1 MAVGDM
7 FLKLD
12 GIEGESAVAGH
23 ENEIDIESLSWG
35 LTNAG
40 TGSYGGGSG
49 AGRVDVADVS
59 MMKLVDASS
68 AKLQLACCAGT
79 PISEAVITMRKAGGE
94 DPLDYVV
101 ITLSD
106 VMVSSFQ
113 ISSTGP
119 ADSHQE
125 SFSLNFSKVKYEYQ
139 KQKEDGSGE
148 PAGEYTWNCKKN
160 KKE

>member
-1 MAVGDM
+1 MAIGDM

-12 GIEGESAVAGH
+12 GIDGESTVDGH

-35 LTNAG
+35 VTNAG

-49 AGRVDVADVS
+49 SGRADVADVS
-59 MMKLVDASS
+59 IMKLVDASS
-68 AKLQLACCAGT
+68 ASIQLACCTGQV
-79 PISEAVITMRKAGGE
+79 IDEAVITMRKAGG
-94 DPLDYVV
+94 DSPLDYVK

-106 VMVSSFQ
+106 VYVSSVQ

-125 SFSLNFSKVKYEYQ
+125 SLSLNFSKIKYEYQ
-139 KQKEDGSGE
+139 KQKDDGSGE
-148 PAGEYTWNCKKN
+148 PAGEYTFNVKKN